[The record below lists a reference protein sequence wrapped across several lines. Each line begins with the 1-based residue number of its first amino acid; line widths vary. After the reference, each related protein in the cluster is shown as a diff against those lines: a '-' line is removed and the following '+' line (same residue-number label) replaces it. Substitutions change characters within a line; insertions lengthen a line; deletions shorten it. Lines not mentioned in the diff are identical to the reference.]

1 MATVMRKED
10 PVVIDTDE
18 RTKAGK
24 IMLAGLV
31 GWAILGLSI
40 AVLYGNHVVI
50 GDWSEPAA
58 RGVVRGAYV
67 SDVLF
72 NYIGGGVLW
81 FAGLAILGVLSWRG
95 RTKA

>member
-50 GDWSEPAA
+50 GDWSQPAA
-58 RGVVRGAYV
+58 RGVVPGAYV

-72 NYIGGGVLW
+72 NYIGGAVVW